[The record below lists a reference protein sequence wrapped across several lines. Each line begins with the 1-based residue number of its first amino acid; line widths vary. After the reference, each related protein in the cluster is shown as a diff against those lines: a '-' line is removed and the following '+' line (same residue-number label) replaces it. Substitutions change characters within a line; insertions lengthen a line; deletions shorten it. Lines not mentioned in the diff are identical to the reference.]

1 MDKLSGPGEAFD
13 ISVWY
18 RKYTYDAV
26 GTLFYGKDEGF
37 GFIRDEM
44 DYNGW
49 MNLLDQMPPTVS
61 SLAYLPWDFQTLYM
75 MWQML
80 WPET

>member
-1 MDKLSGPGEAFD
+1 MDKLSGSGEAFD

-18 RKYTYDAV
+18 RKYTYDTV
-26 GTLFYGKDEGF
+26 GALFYGKDEGF
-37 GFIRDEM
+37 GLIRDEM
-44 DYNGW
+44 DYNYF

-61 SLAYLPWDFQTLYM
+61 SLAYPWDCQTLYM